1 MRVSALSCFLV
12 DPDTDVSWISSIKAW
27 TIVMAACSL
36 GFLTIDGQSMIPSYA
51 GRDNNWLRS
60 PHRLIQIAAISEDFD
75 QQHQA
80 FARSPSQP
88 AAADWPKA

>member
-27 TIVMAACSL
+27 TIVMAVCSL

-51 GRDNNWLRS
+51 DRDNNWLRS
-60 PHRLIQIAAISEDFD
+60 PQRLIQIAAISAEFRS
-75 QQHQA
+75 A
-80 FARSPSQP
+80 TSGVCARPSQS
-88 AAADWPKA
+88 AADQPKA